1 MARIRLAPRRVQAD
15 AVTWFQRQSFHTFL
29 TAPATTRLL
38 DDLIQDNR
46 AHDAAIEAERAEQD
60 DRDELGGSTCGAACG
75 YCGRC
80 S

>member
-1 MARIRLAPRRVQAD
+1 MARSQSAQGIPAA
-15 AVTWFQRQSFHTFL
+15 AWFSQQSFHTFL

-38 DDLIQDNR
+38 DSMIQDNR

-60 DRDELGGSTCGAACG
+60 PRDEAYGSTCGAACG